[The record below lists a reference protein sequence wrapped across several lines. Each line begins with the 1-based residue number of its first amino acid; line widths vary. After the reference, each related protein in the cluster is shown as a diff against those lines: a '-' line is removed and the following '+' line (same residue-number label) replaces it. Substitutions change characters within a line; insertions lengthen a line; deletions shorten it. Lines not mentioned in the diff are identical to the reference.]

1 LIPFKI
7 LLLGPGRA
15 NPVDIQKEDV
25 MEGKAQNPSEIGLQ
39 RVPSLFVDL
48 RCLADLHV
56 FHNLQKDIM

>member
-25 MEGKAQNPSEIGLQ
+25 MEGKA
-39 RVPSLFVDL
+39 
-48 RCLADLHV
+48 
-56 FHNLQKDIM
+56 